1 MMTQQKTQ
9 HEQQAE
15 AVPGLWA
22 QIREDWIANG
32 RDWTQPGFRA
42 VAVHRFGVWRMN
54 LRLAPLRM
62 LCSFIYRRL
71 FRYVRNHYGIELYYT
86 SKVGR
91 RLQIG
96 HQGAIVVHEHCTIG
110 DDCVLRQGVT
120 IGAARLGP
128 GREAPVIG
136 DRVSI
141 GAGAMIIGSVTIGD
155 DAIIGPNAVV
165 MMNVPDGAT
174 ATAMPARVIPAA
186 PEKQPEKDKAKPP
199 APDDAGRPGA
209 SDRDDRAG
217 RSDCDNAAPSPTQ
230 PEPHGTAAGRPAD
243 T

>member
-1 MMTQQKTQ
+1 
-9 HEQQAE
+9 
-15 AVPGLWA
+15 
-22 QIREDWIANG
+22 
-32 RDWTQPGFRA
+32 
-42 VAVHRFGVWRMN
+42 
-54 LRLAPLRM
+54 
-62 LCSFIYRRL
+62 
-71 FRYVRNHYGIELYYT
+71 
-86 SKVGR
+86 VGR
-91 RLQIG
+91 GYGNADAGCAIG
-96 HQGAIVVHEHCTIG
+96 YGGWA
-110 DDCVLRQGVT
+110 DDYRQH
-120 IGAARLGP
+120 AARFQAC
-128 GREAPVIG
+128 RQRH
-136 DRVSI
+136 RVSI

-155 DAIIGPNAVV
+155 DAVIGPNAVV